1 MPLAMAIGGVVA
13 WRQARR
19 GNEPVGAG
27 SRNGPWRDSSLDD
40 WRQER
45 DEALDLERQ
54 ERLAN
59 AVSQER
65 TATGKDETSEKK
77 RHQRMGG

>member
-1 MPLAMAIGGVVA
+1 MAIGGVVA

-19 GNEPVGAG
+19 GNDPVAAP
-27 SRNGPWRDSSLDD
+27 SRPWRDSSLDD

-45 DEALDLERQ
+45 DEVLDLERQ